1 MIILITMPKEQE
13 KPQLQNR
20 FLISSSGY
28 YYIHTGSFTNYDLA
42 HKQMVRLKEYGSSH
56 IVPVTVS
63 GKKYYRVS
71 MGPYSRKEEAT
82 VAQAKL
88 KYYGFKDTK
97 MEKK

>member
-1 MIILITMPKEQE
+1 KEDTRAVKSGNYE
-13 KPQLQNR
+13 YMN
-20 FLISSSGY
+20 GY

-56 IVPVTVS
+56 IVPVEVG

-71 MGPYSRKEEAT
+71 VGPFTRKEEAT

-97 MEKK
+97 VEKK